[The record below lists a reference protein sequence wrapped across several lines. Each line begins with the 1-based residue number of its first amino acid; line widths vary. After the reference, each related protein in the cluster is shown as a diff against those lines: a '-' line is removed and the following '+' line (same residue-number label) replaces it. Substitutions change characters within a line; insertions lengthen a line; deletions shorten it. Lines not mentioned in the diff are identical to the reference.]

1 MKHKAGMT
9 PMKRAAE
16 TAVERANE
24 GYPWSP
30 TPAVRLSML
39 LHAAAVATI
48 AMQPALWPWALGAV
62 AGNHLLLTAAVFW
75 PRGRV
80 LGANL
85 VRLPAAAAARKEVSV
100 TFDDGPDPKVTPR
113 VLDLLDRHQAKAS
126 FFCVGEKAAA
136 CPNIVKEIV
145 RRGHNIENHSH
156 RHSRAFAFYGLFRL
170 KREVQSAQTIIA
182 GITGRAPRFFRAPMG
197 LRSPLL
203 DPVLARC
210 GLHYVSWTRRGL
222 DAMHRDPERVLRRL
236 TGGLAA
242 GDILLLHDI
251 GYSRT
256 GDSTPV
262 VLAVLPELLDR
273 IQAKGLKSVTLA
285 AASNGSSG

>member
-1 MKHKAGMT
+1 M
-9 PMKRAAE
+9 PMKRAAD
-16 TAVERANE
+16 TAVGRANE
-24 GYPWSP
+24 GYPWRP

-39 LHAAAVATI
+39 LHAAAVATV

-85 VRLPAAAAARKEVSV
+85 VRLPAAAAARKEVSL
-100 TFDDGPDPKVTPR
+100 TFDDGPDPEVTPR
-113 VLDLLDRHQAKAS
+113 VLDLLDRHRAKAS

-136 CPNIVKEIV
+136 YPDIAREIV
-145 RRGHNIENHSH
+145 RRGHGLENHSH
-156 RHSRAFAFYGLFRL
+156 RHSGAFAFYGLFRL
-170 KREVQSAQTIIA
+170 KREVQSAQAIIA

-203 DPVLARC
+203 DPVLAKC
-210 GLHYVSWTRRGL
+210 GLRYVSWTRRGL
-222 DAMHRDPERVLRRL
+222 DVIHRDPERVLQRL
-236 TGGLAA
+236 AGGLAA
-242 GDILLLHDI
+242 GDILLLHDN

-256 GDSTPV
+256 RDGTPV

-273 IQAKGLKSVTLA
+273 IQAKGLRSVTLA
-285 AASNGSSG
+285 AALGNGSAG